1 MKSSMMKRISAVV
14 LAFLLAFIQPGNAQE
29 LITLEDAIQIGL
41 QQNFGILVAE
51 NEAEIARINRS
62 PGNAGFLPRLD
73 LSGGR
78 EEVFLTETEQVNGE
92 ASVSEDFEESL
103 LSADV
108 ELGWTLFDGAK
119 MFVTYQRL
127 GELRSLGETLARVE
141 VENTIKDIIQA
152 YYDIVRQKQL
162 LGVLQNSVE
171 ISEERYSIA
180 QTKRDLG
187 SGTEFELILARSDLN
202 TDRAAVIRQEVTVND
217 MKAALIRLLD
227 LDSDKDFD
235 VSEAIHV
242 AAMLDLDD
250 LHPQFLEN
258 NREIEAARLRMAISE
273 LEIKELRRERFPQID
288 LNMGY
293 TYNREEIRNNVLLLE
308 RTDGYYVGL
317 TARINLFDGFN
328 TSRQVQTAKIRHK
341 NETIRLREEQ
351 KFLETSL
358 FAEYK
363 NYTSALELVDLE
375 NENLELAEEALEI
388 ALEQFRLATI
398 TSVELRETQN
408 ILFNT
413 ENRLI
418 DAQYEAKLSETELLR
433 LSGTLNSVIEQ

>member
-162 LGVLQNSVE
+162 LDVLQNSVE
-171 ISEERYSIA
+171 ISEERYEYCPN
-180 QTKRDLG
+180 QT
-187 SGTEFELILARSDLN
+187 
-202 TDRAAVIRQEVTVND
+202 
-217 MKAALIRLLD
+217 
-227 LDSDKDFD
+227 
-235 VSEAIHV
+235 
-242 AAMLDLDD
+242 
-250 LHPQFLEN
+250 
-258 NREIEAARLRMAISE
+258 
-273 LEIKELRRERFPQID
+273 
-288 LNMGY
+288 
-293 TYNREEIRNNVLLLE
+293 
-308 RTDGYYVGL
+308 
-317 TARINLFDGFN
+317 
-328 TSRQVQTAKIRHK
+328 
-341 NETIRLREEQ
+341 
-351 KFLETSL
+351 
-358 FAEYK
+358 
-363 NYTSALELVDLE
+363 
-375 NENLELAEEALEI
+375 
-388 ALEQFRLATI
+388 
-398 TSVELRETQN
+398 
-408 ILFNT
+408 
-413 ENRLI
+413 
-418 DAQYEAKLSETELLR
+418 
-433 LSGTLNSVIEQ
+433 